1 MKLGE
6 YLTIKDAAAV
16 LGVHP
21 ETLRRWDWAGKVVPA
36 RHPVN
41 GYRLYRKADLERLIT
56 DIETRRPKQGGR
68 SGPRATAR
76 TKHRSGE

>member
-1 MKLGE
+1 MKLDDYMTVTE
-6 YLTIKDAAAV
+6 AARF

-41 GYRLYRKADLERLIT
+41 NYRLYRRNELEALL
-56 DIETRRPKQGGR
+56 RRTATTSAKQR
-68 SGPRATAR
+68 RR
-76 TKHRSGE
+76 QRR